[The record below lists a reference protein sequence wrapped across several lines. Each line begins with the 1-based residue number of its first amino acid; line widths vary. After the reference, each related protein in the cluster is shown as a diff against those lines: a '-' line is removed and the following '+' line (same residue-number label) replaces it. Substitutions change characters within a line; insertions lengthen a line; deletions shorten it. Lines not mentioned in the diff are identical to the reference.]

1 MKSVALAGLAEPSF
15 HIMYLKSLL
24 QVVEAVTVEPELRK
38 PALLAAVVNVAVP
51 KIIPDQDS
59 QT

>member
-1 MKSVALAGLAEPSF
+1 
-15 HIMYLKSLL
+15 MYLKSLL
-24 QVVEAVTVEPELRK
+24 QVEAVTVEPELRE
-38 PALLAAVVNVAVP
+38 PPFLAIVVNVAFP